1 MQRKYRKDNK
11 MKYIAHKDGERV
23 QSVKAHL
30 EGTAERAGDF
40 AEKFGKREW
49 GYCCGMLH
57 DIGKYAKEFQKKIQ
71 ENTDDRVDHATAGAQ
86 VCKEQGRY
94 YPILSYCIA
103 GHHAGLPDYGNTAI
117 SSSLC
122 GRWKKRICDYQAY
135 KDEIRIPE
143 LDTEPIA
150 FDKDRNMD
158 FALGTFI
165 RMLYSCL
172 VDADFLDTELFM
184 KNGDTG
190 RNSGESMEILQNRLK
205 NHISEWLKNTD
216 EDTINGRRTEIL
228 NNCIREGKQ
237 KEGIFRLTV
246 PTGGGKT
253 VASLAFALEHAVK
266 NHKDRIIYV
275 IPYTS
280 IIEQNA
286 QVFREILGE
295 ENVLEN
301 HCNVDY
307 ESSEEFKPMQLASE
321 NWDKPVVVTTNV
333 QFFESLFA
341 NKSSKCRK
349 IHNIA
354 NSVIILDE
362 AQMLPMDYLK
372 PCIAMLQELVDSYS
386 ASIVLCTAT
395 QPALDSF
402 FSKNELIK
410 ELCPRME
417 EQFSF
422 FKRVN
427 YQNLGKIRQDHL
439 IEKLKK
445 ENNALC
451 IVNTKKAAQ
460 VIYKELHGEGIYHLS
475 TSMYPKHRKRVLK
488 TIRERLK
495 NREKCIVIST
505 SLVEAG
511 VDLDFAT
518 VYRQIAGLD
527 SMIQAAGRCNREGKR
542 ELSNSIVCIF
552 DLEEFQIAQ
561 RQRQQIDVSKG
572 ILQDYTDIADLK
584 AITDYFT
591 RLYHSRGTSLDKK
604 KIMDEFQKMECNF
617 AKVAKEFKLIEENTK
632 TIFINRELDAEELL
646 QELRIKGVTKEKMR
660 KAGQYCIQVYD
671 NTQSE
676 NTFFDK
682 LNGAGML
689 RPIAEEMQDFYELV
703 DGEQYSEEYGLDFSL
718 EDGIALFV

>member
-1 MQRKYRKDNK
+1 MGILLRYAARYRKVC
-11 MKYIAHKDGERV
+11 ERI
-23 QSVKAHL
+23 S
-30 EGTAERAGDF
+30 E
-40 AEKFGKREW
+40 
-49 GYCCGMLH
+49 
-57 DIGKYAKEFQKKIQ
+57 KIQ

-495 NREKCIVIST
+495 NSEKCIVIST